1 MLAINKCDNV
11 FTLSMQIAQ
20 SKNKLIAAT
29 ALFVAVGLVA
39 SLSTIPGTSLL
50 AQQIGQEE
58 PVGQQQQQQQQQ
70 QVGQEGEA
78 MVFQGT
84 VISTQS
90 PLPDQEDQE
99 RATILPLTQDGTIY
113 TGVLT
118 YTATEPVQVA
128 ILNLQNLNDTERALL
143 NATQDEFGAELLTAQ
158 IDNQTSIVLTVI
170 TPDYGETPVPSA
182 SIPFAGNAVWLHS
195 IEGNPFIASYSVS
208 AQTQQAETVN
218 NIVNITAIA
227 EAEEEAEAE
236 EVEENG
242 NATATTEE
250 NGNAT
255 ATTEENGNATATT
268 EENGNEENG
277 EDT

>member
-20 SKNKLIAAT
+20 SKNKLTAAT

-39 SLSTIPGTSLL
+39 SLSIPMTYSL

-58 PVGQQQQQQQQQ
+58 PVGQQQQQQQQ
-70 QVGQEGEA
+70 VGEA

-84 VISTQS
+84 VISTPS

-236 EVEENG
+236 AEEV
-242 NATATTEE
+242 EE

-277 EDT
+277 NEENGEDT